1 MRRIAIIVPTIRPEN
16 YKDFIKA
23 WTPLFEKH
31 NVHLF
36 TVYDGADPVVEY
48 EGKKFTVPEVM
59 GKHADTIYNFNSGV
73 RNVGFALAYKLIKP
87 DMYLTLDDDEVPD
100 GDTIQD
106 HIDILNKRV
115 PVSWISTASEYMR
128 GFPYGI
134 RDEAEVV
141 LSHGIWQGFAD
152 WDAPTQLV
160 MGNRPVTFY
169 KGPIPKGILFPM
181 CIMNLAFKP
190 QVLPWIFQPP
200 QGEKV
205 GIWRFDDMW
214 SGILTKRAIDEN
226 GWAAVTG
233 YSSVVHQRASNVW
246 TNLKHE
252 GTGLQLHETFWQ
264 GDESD
269 PFFTIYRQKLA
280 RWQEFLKEHVQSRTT
295 VF

>member
-1 MRRIAIIVPTIRPEN
+1 MKIAVVIPTIRPDS
-16 YKDFIKA
+16 YKTFLEA
-23 WTPLFEKH
+23 WRPLFNKH
-31 NVHLF
+31 DVHLF
-36 TVYDGADPVVEY
+36 TVWDGENPVVNY
-48 EGKKFTVPEVM
+48 KDTNYSIPEVM
-59 GKHADTIYNFNSGV
+59 EGYEDVIYNFNSGV
-73 RNVGFALAYKLIKP
+73 RNAGFALAYKLIKP
-87 DMYLTLDDDEVPD
+87 DMYLTLDDDEIPD

-115 PVSWISTASEYMR
+115 PVSWITTASEYMR

-134 RDEAEVV
+134 REEAEVV
-141 LSHGIWQGFAD
+141 LSHGVWKGVAD

-169 KGPIPKGILFPM
+169 KGPIPKGIYFPM

-190 QVLPWIFQPP
+190 KVLPYIFQPP

-214 SGILTKRAIDEN
+214 SGVLVKRYIDEN
-226 GWAAVTG
+226 GWAAVSG
-233 YSSVVHQRASNVW
+233 YSSVIHERMSNVW

-252 GTGLQLHETFWQ
+252 GTGLKLNETFWQ

-269 PFFTIYRQKLA
+269 PFFAIYREKLE
-280 RWQEFLKEHVQSRTT
+280 RWQEFLKKYE
-295 VF
+295 